1 MRCSCELTNKCS
13 LYKLSS
19 VLQLL
24 ARRLQA
30 IESKDSVRQE
40 QRDRMLA
47 IEAQDKELA
56 KMLQERVSEKCKF
69 KYFLDFI

>member
-1 MRCSCELTNKCS
+1 MFFRL
-13 LYKLSS
+13 
-19 VLQLL
+19 LQLL

-40 QRDRMLA
+40 IRDRMLA

-56 KMLQERVSEKCKF
+56 KMLQERVSC
-69 KYFLDFI
+69 IN